1 MPEPLTSRQR
11 EILEYVKFRNK
22 IRSYPPT
29 VREIGEAVGLSSS
42 STVQNH
48 LNTLERKGYIR
59 RDPTKSRTIEVMEQ
73 DRIQSKLSK
82 VVAVPVIGRVAAGAP
97 ILAAENIDDHVML
110 SSELIGGDSSFVLRV
125 HGDSM
130 TGAGILDGDMVVV
143 KPAKDAPNGT
153 IVVARVESDAT
164 HDSEVTVKRL
174 FKEAHRIRLEAEN
187 PNYPPI
193 YAKQAELEGVVV
205 AVLRLMR

>member
-59 RDPTKSRTIEVMEQ
+59 RDPTKSRTIEVVEQ
-73 DRIQSKLSK
+73 DQIQSKLSK

-153 IVVARVESDAT
+153 IVVARVESEAT
-164 HDSEVTVKRL
+164 HESEVTVKRL

-187 PNYPPI
+187 PSYPPI
-193 YAKQAELEGVVV
+193 HAKQAELEGVVV
-205 AVLRLMR
+205 AVLRVMR

>member
-59 RDPTKSRTIEVMEQ
+59 RDPTKSRTIEVVEQ
-73 DRIQSKLSK
+73 EQIQSKLSK

-97 ILAAENIDDHVML
+97 VLAAENIEDHVML
-110 SSELIGGDSSFVLRV
+110 SSELIGGDSSFILRV

-153 IVVARVESDAT
+153 IVVARVESEAT
-164 HDSEVTVKRL
+164 HESEVTVKRL

-187 PNYPPI
+187 PSYPPI
-193 YAKQAELEGVVV
+193 HAKQAELEGVVV
-205 AVLRLMR
+205 AVLRVIR

>member
-59 RDPTKSRTIEVMEQ
+59 RDPTKSRTIEVVEQ
-73 DRIQSKLSK
+73 DQIQSKLSK

-153 IVVARVESDAT
+153 IVVARVESEAT
-164 HDSEVTVKRL
+164 HESEVTVKRL

-187 PNYPPI
+187 PSYPPI
-193 YAKQAELEGVVV
+193 HAKQAELEGVVV
-205 AVLRLMR
+205 AVLRVIR

>member
-59 RDPTKSRTIEVMEQ
+59 RDPTKSRTIEVVEQ
-73 DRIQSKLSK
+73 DQIQSKLSK

-164 HDSEVTVKRL
+164 HESEVTVKRL

-187 PNYPPI
+187 PSYPPI
-193 YAKQAELEGVVV
+193 HAKQAELEGVVV
-205 AVLRLMR
+205 AVLRVIR